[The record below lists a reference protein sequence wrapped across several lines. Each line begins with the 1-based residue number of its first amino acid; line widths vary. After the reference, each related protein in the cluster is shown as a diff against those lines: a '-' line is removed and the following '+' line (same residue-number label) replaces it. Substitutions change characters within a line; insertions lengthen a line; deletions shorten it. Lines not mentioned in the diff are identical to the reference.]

1 MQSSWDSPAR
11 FDSGPCSRDDR
22 GIHPIIARSLD
33 DDNRNPRGPAT
44 AGEPFAYVTPVE
56 IVVPVRI
63 TALAFR
69 EEDGRYSVV
78 VPELPGCVTMGDSIE
93 EVQAMIADAA
103 EGWLAVQHE
112 MRRAQAIHDL
122 TEPMEDERS

>member
-1 MQSSWDSPAR
+1 MAIETQEVTRPS
-11 FDSGPCSRDDR
+11 
-22 GIHPIIARSLD
+22 
-33 DDNRNPRGPAT
+33 AT
-44 AGEPFAYVTPVE
+44 ASEPFAYGTPVE
-56 IVVPVRI
+56 IVVPVRV

-69 EEDGRYSVV
+69 ERDGRYSVV

-93 EVQAMIADAA
+93 EVQAMVADAA

-122 TEPMEDERS
+122 TEPMEGERS